1 MDTANSDH
9 GQAAAQIRLLALEN
23 SSMAG
28 IALKNVTAD
37 FPIYGNQVSLR
48 TALLGR
54 VVGGVLR
61 RPAETGTR
69 VIVRAL
75 DNVSLTI
82 NHGDQLGLIG
92 HNGAGKS
99 TLLRVLAGI
108 YEPSLGSI
116 AIDGHVSPL
125 FDISAGLDL
134 DDSGYENIVTCA
146 LLLGMSRDE
155 IESKIPEIAAFSEL
169 SDYLALPART
179 YSTGMLVRL
188 GFAIATAIDPE
199 ILLLDEWLGAGDA
212 RFAAHAAKRVEA
224 MIERSSIMVLASH
237 SDELIRQMCNRV
249 ILLDHGRILADGPAK
264 DVIDMY
270 TRMNKEDLPGKLQPG
285 ENQDADLSRQES
297 TAAV

>member
-1 MDTANSDH
+1 
-9 GQAAAQIRLLALEN
+9 
-23 SSMAG
+23 MAE
-28 IALKNVTAD
+28 IILKDVTAD
-37 FPIYGNQVSLR
+37 FPIYGNQVSFR
-48 TALLGR
+48 NALLGR
-54 VVGGVLR
+54 VVGGALR
-61 RPAETGTR
+61 RQTEAGNR

-82 NHGDQLGLIG
+82 NHGDQLGIIG

-108 YEPSLGSI
+108 YEPSLGTV

-125 FDISAGLDL
+125 FNISPGLDL
-134 DDSGYENIVTCA
+134 EDSGYENIITCA
-146 LLLGMSRDE
+146 LLLGMTRDE
-155 IESKIPEIAAFSEL
+155 IERKMPEIAAFTEL

-179 YSTGMLVRL
+179 YSSGMLVRL

-199 ILLLDEWLGAGDA
+199 ILLLDEGLGAGDA
-212 RFAAHAAKRVEA
+212 RFATRAAKRVEA
-224 MIERSSIMVLASH
+224 MIERSSMMVLASH

-249 ILLDHGRILADGPAK
+249 ILLDHGRILADGPTK

-270 TRMNKEDLPGKLQPG
+270 TRMNKEELPGTLQSV
-285 ENQDADLSRQES
+285 ENQDADQVSRQSS